1 MFSEKLKNLPEEP
14 GVYLMLDEAGEII
27 YVGKA
32 KSLKNRVRQY
42 FQFSGNKT
50 AKVQAMVSKI
60 ADFRYIL
67 TRTEVE
73 ALVLESN
80 LIKKHAPKYN
90 ILLKDDK
97 NYPFLK
103 LNLKEEFPRLEVV
116 RTLKNDGSK
125 YFGPYMNG
133 ISVKDILELIGSAFP
148 LRVCAYDF
156 SKSRPAR
163 PCLNYHIGRCLAPCS
178 GKVDAVEYRRAV
190 EEVISF
196 LKGNDKNIE
205 KILTDKMKEHSASGN
220 FEMAIFYRDKLKILE
235 KLLRRQIAAL
245 PKDFNLDIFASASDG
260 IKTVYSVIS
269 VRGGKITSGDNFS
282 SDGLDDQTTSFISQ
296 YYSINPVLC
305 DEVVLN
311 SAEDEKVLE
320 QFLADKTGRK
330 INVIVPRQGVRKQML
345 EMAEKNAAD
354 FLEASK
360 KRDEKHYGMTVG
372 AVSQLAEFL
381 SLDTLPM
388 RIEAF
393 DISHI
398 SGTDMVASMVVF
410 KGGEPA
416 KKHYRKFKIKTVAG
430 NNDFLCMKEALSRR
444 LKNLEGEDESFSEI
458 PDLILIDGGKGQLAF
473 AKEALAEAGREN
485 INILALAK
493 RKEEV
498 FLGKTPIILPK
509 NSLALTLLQRVRDEA
524 HRFAVDY
531 HRNLRSSRLRASG
544 LLKIEGLGEKRAA
557 ALIKHFKSIEK
568 IKQATVEELVK
579 VKGMPQKTAEK
590 IFEFYHKNPENADE
604 TPNS

>member
-190 EEVISF
+190 
-196 LKGNDKNIE
+196 
-205 KILTDKMKEHSASGN
+205 
-220 FEMAIFYRDKLKILE
+220 
-235 KLLRRQIAAL
+235 
-245 PKDFNLDIFASASDG
+245 
-260 IKTVYSVIS
+260 
-269 VRGGKITSGDNFS
+269 
-282 SDGLDDQTTSFISQ
+282 
-296 YYSINPVLC
+296 
-305 DEVVLN
+305 
-311 SAEDEKVLE
+311 
-320 QFLADKTGRK
+320 
-330 INVIVPRQGVRKQML
+330 
-345 EMAEKNAAD
+345 
-354 FLEASK
+354 
-360 KRDEKHYGMTVG
+360 
-372 AVSQLAEFL
+372 
-381 SLDTLPM
+381 
-388 RIEAF
+388 
-393 DISHI
+393 
-398 SGTDMVASMVVF
+398 
-410 KGGEPA
+410 
-416 KKHYRKFKIKTVAG
+416 
-430 NNDFLCMKEALSRR
+430 
-444 LKNLEGEDESFSEI
+444 
-458 PDLILIDGGKGQLAF
+458 
-473 AKEALAEAGREN
+473 
-485 INILALAK
+485 
-493 RKEEV
+493 
-498 FLGKTPIILPK
+498 
-509 NSLALTLLQRVRDEA
+509 
-524 HRFAVDY
+524 
-531 HRNLRSSRLRASG
+531 
-544 LLKIEGLGEKRAA
+544 
-557 ALIKHFKSIEK
+557 
-568 IKQATVEELVK
+568 
-579 VKGMPQKTAEK
+579 
-590 IFEFYHKNPENADE
+590 
-604 TPNS
+604 